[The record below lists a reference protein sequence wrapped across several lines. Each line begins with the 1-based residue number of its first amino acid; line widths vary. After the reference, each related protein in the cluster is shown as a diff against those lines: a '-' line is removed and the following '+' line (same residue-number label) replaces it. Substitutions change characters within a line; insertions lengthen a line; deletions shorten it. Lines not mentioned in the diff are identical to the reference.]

1 MVKRNTEPELVEL
14 DWGSFKGGS
23 VDVLVHWNISETTET
38 DDMNESTYTAW
49 QYEEARIRV
58 PLPAHA
64 RSQAT
69 AQEYLNGRY
78 QALLMLAGA
87 DVIPARIE
95 EIATLTGVGPIA
107 APKDRIDA
115 LEQMIIEMQL
125 GV

>member
-1 MVKRNTEPELVEL
+1 MVTKNTQPGNVEL
-14 DWGSFKGGS
+14 EWGSFASGS
-23 VDVLVHWNISETTET
+23 VDVLVHWNITESTGTTE
-38 DDMNESTYTAW
+38 DGQTYPQW
-49 QYEEARIRV
+49 QYDEARIRI
-58 PLPAHA
+58 PLPATA
-64 RSQAT
+64 RSQET
-69 AQEYLNGRY
+69 AQAYLTDRY

>member
-1 MVKRNTEPELVEL
+1 MVKSNIQPQNVNV

-23 VDVLVHWNISETTET
+23 VDVLVHWNITESTGAT
-38 DDMNESTYTAW
+38 DDGTTYT
-49 QYEEARIRV
+49 QYEYDEARIRI

-87 DVIPARIE
+87 DVIPNKLGDIE
-95 EIATLTGVGPIA
+95 T
-107 APKDRIDA
+107 A
-115 LEQMIIEMQL
+115 LLDLAEAML
-125 GV
+125 

>member
-1 MVKRNTEPELVEL
+1 MVTKNTQPENVEL

-23 VDVLVHWNISETTET
+23 VDVLVHWNITET
-38 DDMNESTYTAW
+38 AGTTDDGQTYPQW
-49 QYEEARIRV
+49 QYDEARIRI
-58 PLPAHA
+58 PLPATA

-69 AQEYLNGRY
+69 AQAYLTDRY

-95 EIATLTGVGPIA
+95 EIATLTGVGLIA

>member
-1 MVKRNTEPELVEL
+1 MVKRNTEPELVES

-23 VDVLVHWNISETTET
+23 VDVLVHWNISETTGAT
-38 DDMNESTYTAW
+38 DDGTTYT
-49 QYEEARIRV
+49 QYEYEEARIRV

-87 DVIPARIE
+87 DVIPNKLGDIE
-95 EIATLTGVGPIA
+95 T
-107 APKDRIDA
+107 A
-115 LEQMIIEMQL
+115 LLDLAEAIL
-125 GV
+125 